1 MPTTTTTSTLATR
14 PTTPDR
20 GRVLLVC
27 DAAGRTL
34 CDRCRVADR
43 PLSRMRGLLGRRYL
57 SAGEALLLRPAG
69 AIHTAFMNFSIDA
82 LFLDRGGVVLHIA
95 HDLAPWRAASRRGA
109 ASVLE
114 LPAGAARA
122 RGIEPGDRL
131 RFISPHDA
139 ACRESELDLPPRYD
153 SQVEPA
159 GSTEP
164 RTRIGTAQLAYSIQV
179 PERR

>member
-1 MPTTTTTSTLATR
+1 LATKS
-14 PTTPDR
+14 TTPEK
-20 GRVLLVC
+20 GRVYIVC
-27 DAAGRTL
+27 DAAGRML

-57 SAGEALLLRPAG
+57 GAGEALLLRPAS

-95 HDLAPWRAASRRGA
+95 HDLAPWRATSKRGA
-109 ASVLE
+109 KTVLE
-114 LPAGAARA
+114 LPAGAALA

-131 RFISPHDA
+131 RFISPRDVYLT
-139 ACRESELDLPPRYD
+139 ENELDLPPRND
-153 SQVEPA
+153 SQTEPTGA
-159 GSTEP
+159 ARRGSADP
-164 RTRIGTAQLAYSIQV
+164 RTRIGVARLAVSIQV